1 MKNRKSKSNLFT
13 TILLILTFGIILPT
27 TNCFSQNILVINE
40 RIGGGDSGTTEDNN
54 GSDNVALFVIG
65 AVLIGGFIAYSL
77 LKNDT
82 EKSDSSD
89 SVDESSQIIR
99 NNKFDSFN
107 SKFQKA
113 KDNIPVNLILGIKK
127 EKTFISEK
135 TYLVGV
141 SVRF

>member
-27 TNCFSQNILVINE
+27 
-40 RIGGGDSGTTEDNN
+40 
-54 GSDNVALFVIG
+54 
-65 AVLIGGFIAYSL
+65 SL

-127 EKTFISEK
+127 EKAFISEK